1 MVEPDQPAAPARRS
15 GSHSVG
21 RRFGDGSG
29 LVARCFMKGA
39 ANFARWHVRAA
50 FRLERARVAVVL
62 FREVEERAGL
72 RQAVERLREV
82 AMVLLQLFAAG
93 ADIDVGF
100 RIVSEVGRGAVSIDT
115 LRLTRR
121 SRKWRSPSP
130 VPAPAKSPGRG
141 NSM

>member
-1 MVEPDQPAAPARRS
+1 
-15 GSHSVG
+15 
-21 RRFGDGSG
+21 
-29 LVARCFMKGA
+29 MKGA